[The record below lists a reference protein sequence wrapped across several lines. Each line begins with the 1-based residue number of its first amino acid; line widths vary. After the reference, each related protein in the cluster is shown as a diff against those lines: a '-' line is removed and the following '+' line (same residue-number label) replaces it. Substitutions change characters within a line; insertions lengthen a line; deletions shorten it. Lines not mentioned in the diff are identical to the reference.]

1 MNRIN
6 PNKLSLS
13 KWTAVTPQNREKH
26 FLVTKLLKDEEGV
39 VQQCVLEAVLTHRQ
53 EIVGWQQLTDSDRW
67 QQGWC

>member
-6 PNKLSLS
+6 PNKLNLS
-13 KWTAVTPQNREKH
+13 KWTAVTPKNREKH

-53 EIVGWQQLTDSDRW
+53 EIIGWQQLTDSDHW